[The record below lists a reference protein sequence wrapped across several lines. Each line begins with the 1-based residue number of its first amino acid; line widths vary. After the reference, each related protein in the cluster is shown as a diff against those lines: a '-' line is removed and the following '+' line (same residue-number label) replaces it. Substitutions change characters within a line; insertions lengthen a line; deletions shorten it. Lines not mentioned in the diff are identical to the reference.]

1 MADLK
6 EMMTEKARNKE
17 VAKEKKFAK
26 TMATI
31 TCLFFVT
38 YFPIFLLKS
47 VIKKYLIKVDHLF
60 ILFII

>member
-47 VIKKYLIKVDHLF
+47 VNK
-60 ILFII
+60 